1 VNLVIGIVF
10 MTVLMGL
17 FVPRWQAR
25 HWLFLG
31 GWVVLMVAFYYLKA
45 R

>member
-10 MTVLMGL
+10 MTTVMGL
-17 FVPRWQAR
+17 FVPRWQTR
-25 HWLFLG
+25 HWVFLG
-31 GWVVLMVAFYYLKA
+31 GWVILMVAFSYLKS